1 MVRKNIKSG
10 FIFSYQGDGFLR
22 LMWGNL
28 ENGKDAKLLLKIKED
43 ELMNLEKERL
53 GFSRNELVFIGM
65 ANLSKYYW
73 CAWQYFLKAKR
84 EEVNFFDSYF
94 VDRLKYSEKLGLIK
108 KPPTKLKDILKIG
121 DKIKYSDVRKLLNK
135 RIKEFEPPDKDDTP
149 IENSE
154 EIDPLQKGRIYE
166 MQKAE
171 KYPTIRWN
179 FLYKNIVLVGV
190 PDGIT
195 KDFVYEFKY
204 TAKSKY
210 MKQTLITSACQADI
224 YGMYFERPRRRVQ
237 IFCEEENKLHTY
249 VDIINKQKVID
260 LLEKWIDMKKGKLP
274 LKPQPWKCTNCEFK
288 ENCVLLKQ

>member
-1 MVRKNIKSG
+1 MIRKNIKSG
-10 FIFSYQGDGFLR
+10 FIFSYQVDGFLR

-53 GFSRNELVFIGM
+53 GFSRDELVFIGM

-94 VDRLKYSEKLGLIK
+94 MDRLRYSMELGLIK

-121 DKIKYSDVRKLLNK
+121 DKIKYSDVKKLLNK
-135 RIKEFEPPDKDDTP
+135 RIREFEPPKKNDP
-149 IENSE
+149 LIENSKE
-154 EIDPLQKGRIYE
+154 FDPLQRGRIYE
-166 MQKAE
+166 IQKAE
-171 KYPTIRWN
+171 KYPKIRWN

-204 TAKSKY
+204 TSKSKY

-237 IFCEEENKLHTY
+237 IFCEEEDKLHTY
-249 VDIINKQKVID
+249 VDTINRQKVID

-288 ENCVLLKQ
+288 DNCVLLKQ